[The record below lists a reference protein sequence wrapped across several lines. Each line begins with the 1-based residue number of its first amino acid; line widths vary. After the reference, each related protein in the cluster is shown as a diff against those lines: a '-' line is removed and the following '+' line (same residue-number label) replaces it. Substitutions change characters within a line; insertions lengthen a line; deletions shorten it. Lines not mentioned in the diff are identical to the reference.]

1 MNHEYFT
8 SSIKWNFF
16 TSFLSLLQHLGY
28 ESCSKIAKQSGSLPG
43 EMCELQ
49 TGHGSGTV
57 PWHLKKSSYKL
68 SHPATHTHTLLFSH
82 LVKQLQCLVSI
93 LIQRRNASCQAQQ
106 QTETEKCLSATADL
120 TASCFI
126 STTVGGASLLLQIHK
141 QKEERRN
148 KTHIIKIS
156 LFFSFFSHTE
166 WNSNIFLR
174 FLVWQMGDWMKDTE
188 GDKWSTGHR
197 VSLRNAEFKPHLQPT
212 KQCKNSELCAT
223 QYYSVNVN

>member
-68 SHPATHTHTLLFSH
+68 SHPATHTHTFVFTSSKAITMFGLHPHPKKECQLSGSAADRDWEMSFCYCWSDSLLFHLNHSWGGLTATTNTQTKGREKKQNPHNKNIFVLFFLFSH
-82 LVKQLQCLVSI
+82 RMKLKHLLKIFSVTDGGLNEGHGGWQVEHRTQS
-93 LIQRRNASCQAQQ
+93 QP
-106 QTETEKCLSATADL
+106 EKCWIQAT
-120 TASCFI
+120 S
-126 STTVGGASLLLQIHK
+126 
-141 QKEERRN
+141 
-148 KTHIIKIS
+148 
-156 LFFSFFSHTE
+156 
-166 WNSNIFLR
+166 
-174 FLVWQMGDWMKDTE
+174 
-188 GDKWSTGHR
+188 
-197 VSLRNAEFKPHLQPT
+197 PT
-212 KQCKNSELCAT
+212 YQA
-223 QYYSVNVN
+223 V